1 MPRVRSRTIAALHN
15 AHGRAAEVW
24 STPELSD
31 SLKRYGFRHGVAHLL
46 AADQTERA
54 ARLLTDFPYTMARF
68 RSENG
73 PGAQQL
79 VRDATSTLART
90 AETTPLP
97 IASWEA
103 FHRERAHLLRRGTS
117 AWGADKILLQLA
129 VEHADDSPVT
139 QAAERWLEEG
149 HCDWLWLRQIER
161 PTTVEQTGILVTLE
175 TSMGGGYLLGG
186 SRLLQQHATPPTLEI
201 WDTQTCIPI
210 HTVEASKEVE
220 VRRSLLLGSSRLL
233 TGWKTL
239 WLWDLEDLTSE
250 PQVIGNHDSII
261 CGWTAVDEDRVFT
274 WSEQTAKLWSLSEAR
289 CLMSTTTG
297 ESELLGATLLSDG
310 RIVTW
315 DWNGLGIWEAG
326 DDEASVTEE
335 PDDYVVGGL
344 QTASGVLAVWTDEY
358 QILLFDVDGLEALG
372 TLEGHEG
379 FIGGMKELSDDRL
392 LSWAGDPGNYP
403 ELTGPYDGSVRVWS
417 VKEQCELL
425 CIDTGLG
432 ALKQVCVLDENKVV
446 VLNAGST
453 VVQLWSLSDGT
464 LLGTLSGMRAGVGSF
479 HIAHGQVACFSG
491 GGTVQIWPLSAFG
504 DTAEAQERSWIG
516 GHALDEGTLAFVQN
530 DAAWLWDPV
539 ECRVIGPFG
548 GDKTQDPQAWPDVL
562 DRLPGGTMLACS
574 RGRVIKNDGRH
585 GRLWF
590 VNSRDGQPQQ
600 ALTDDSDAYKV
611 VGDQYLLI
619 DRRSQPSEVWALSPP
634 ALKRRLEG
642 GTAGVMG
649 GRSLTWSLRCQA
661 LKLLSQDNT
670 VVLEEAENLSKG
682 WSEPWISNCRPLP
695 DNRFTAW
702 GRQAVQIRNSDGC
715 LIREEAIPGH
725 VKIWLP
731 NDTLLYIVEEVIYH
745 WDTRHDPVPLEGYRA
760 RWAAGQA
767 LSHLFMASR
776 NLLLGR
782 SGGQVGL
789 WSLQTGACVHRFPV
803 PADSQFTA
811 LDHPDVVVTWERES
825 TAGLRFWQ
833 FGEDAPQAST
843 TEFTAP
849 ITAVVALGNGR
860 CLTLEQGGHT
870 TIWSADGALI
880 EALELGK
887 DTVVKIEPYGGGAY
901 FVSHQ
906 RVVKTQSGWTE
917 YTNCRVRIWE
927 PGGPV
932 REYLGHSA
940 KVLGLLPVNTHTALS
955 WDDGGVLHSFDPHT
969 MERKASAPNH
979 DRSTPTLLVD
989 GRVFTG
995 FNDRENL
1002 GWRHTKVFALWD
1014 PETGTSERVVEARGA
1029 CHLETGAVAF
1039 WTESDLVRV
1048 FDDTLEP
1055 AYELRGVLGYQP
1067 LGDGEMVAEIVGA
1080 SSPQMVVCRADGFET
1095 FEGECRGLYRVNALD
1110 SDTI

>member
-1 MPRVRSRTIAALHN
+1 M
-15 AHGRAAEVW
+15 
-24 STPELSD
+24 
-31 SLKRYGFRHGVAHLL
+31 
-46 AADQTERA
+46 
-54 ARLLTDFPYTMARF
+54 
-68 RSENG
+68 
-73 PGAQQL
+73 
-79 VRDATSTLART
+79 
-90 AETTPLP
+90 
-97 IASWEA
+97 
-103 FHRERAHLLRRGTS
+103 
-117 AWGADKILLQLA
+117 
-129 VEHADDSPVT
+129 
-139 QAAERWLEEG
+139 
-149 HCDWLWLRQIER
+149 
-161 PTTVEQTGILVTLE
+161 
-175 TSMGGGYLLGG
+175 
-186 SRLLQQHATPPTLEI
+186 
-201 WDTQTCIPI
+201 
-210 HTVEASKEVE
+210 
-220 VRRSLLLGSSRLL
+220 
-233 TGWKTL
+233 
-239 WLWDLEDLTSE
+239 
-250 PQVIGNHDSII
+250 
-261 CGWTAVDEDRVFT
+261 
-274 WSEQTAKLWSLSEAR
+274 
-289 CLMSTTTG
+289 
-297 ESELLGATLLSDG
+297 
-310 RIVTW
+310 
-315 DWNGLGIWEAG
+315 
-326 DDEASVTEE
+326 
-335 PDDYVVGGL
+335 
-344 QTASGVLAVWTDEY
+344 
-358 QILLFDVDGLEALG
+358 
-372 TLEGHEG
+372 
-379 FIGGMKELSDDRL
+379 
-392 LSWAGDPGNYP
+392 
-403 ELTGPYDGSVRVWS
+403 
-417 VKEQCELL
+417 
-425 CIDTGLG
+425 
-432 ALKQVCVLDENKVV
+432 
-446 VLNAGST
+446 
-453 VVQLWSLSDGT
+453 
-464 LLGTLSGMRAGVGSF
+464 
-479 HIAHGQVACFSG
+479 ACFSG

-1110 SDTI
+1110 SDTICTTHFNGTIQLWSRAARKALLQLKPDHEHIRGVIIAGDERLLTWGDTDAKLWERDTGRSVATLTGHTGISCAGRFGADEILTWDWKVDELRSWDAQSGMQRLATTLSEAQHSHPARYLLAKERRDRTARHQWGLKPSRRAADLLASQVPGGIAVQRLSDRACARWQAWELVQGVRAIYERATVVIDMVPGKVVSLRLMDGKAECP